1 MAEASNEEK
10 VYLNSLPKAFL
21 SNLLTK
27 IGNSMLEAQEEAYF
41 EEFSDELNLRFI
53 GEALQKFRHQPGEVV
68 ALARLFNL
76 ELKPRAEVDETVL
89 TVKNLNQF
97 IINALEN
104 GIKWNL
110 DMTYEVRCVKELYQ
124 LVKRS
129 DSAISPGDSIMAH
142 VASNSAL
149 SEELE
154 TQAPPETGEDIIIPS
169 LDEEDLD
176 KYISIF
182 SGEEYSNGRK
192 DNPKG
197 DIE

>member
-1 MAEASNEEK
+1 MTEANSPEK
-10 VYLNSLPKAFL
+10 IFLSPSSKAFL
-21 SNLLTK
+21 SALLHK
-27 IGNSMLEAQEEAYF
+27 ISNAMLEAQEEAYF

-53 GEALQKFRHQPGEVV
+53 GEALQKFSHQLGEVA
-68 ALARLFNL
+68 ALARPFNL

-97 IINALEN
+97 IINVLEN
-104 GIKWNL
+104 GIRWNL

-124 LVKRS
+124 LMKRS

-149 SEELE
+149 
-154 TQAPPETGEDIIIPS
+154 PEDTSEDI
-169 LDEEDLD
+169 D

-182 SGEEYSNGRK
+182 SGEEYDHAPENH
-192 DNPKG
+192 PKG